1 MMRLLTLTLFALLIA
16 CPITVSQDENWD
28 LMTQKEMKLD
38 AFREA
43 YPDFD
48 GKGVVIAVLDTGV
61 DMGVEGLKELPDGT
75 PKVVDVRDFSGEG
88 DLFWEEG
95 HIVPNGDKGEKIVDS
110 EGRSLTAFREKA
122 EGAIDN
128 RFYMVFLEEKNFKD
142 TSVQD
147 LNGDGDKKDSF
158 GILIFAV
165 KVEEAVRYEAVVD
178 INGDGKLDDGQR
190 LSDYWREKEYFV
202 LAGKE
207 GDRRQ
212 LAMALNFYPE
222 EKRLS
227 VHFDT
232 GAHGTHVAG
241 IAAGYK
247 IHGQEG
253 YNGGA
258 PGARV
263 ISLKI
268 GNNGYSGG
276 STTTE
281 SIKKAY
287 EYGAKYS
294 KDNKVPVVFNMSFG
308 IGSELEGRSAVDR
321 FLDDLLWKNPGIVV
335 VVSNGNEGPGL
346 SSSGTPSCSKRAIAV
361 GALLSPTAASAQ
373 YGVAGLEK
381 EVFFSFSS
389 RGGDTFKPDIVA
401 PGSAASTVPLWGDR
415 DHMHGTSM
423 SSPAAAGAI
432 ACIVDGLVRH
442 ESEYAIDNAIILR
455 AVKNTGR
462 QLDGWTVLDV
472 GGGVIDMPAAY
483 KYAEFLCSE
492 KENEGL
498 REYRIV
504 NRGPAPGQAT
514 AYWRMSPYL
523 PTKHQMMN
531 FQLMSGFNKEMKKEQ
546 EARFYRAF
554 DLKPDVDWL
563 STNKDVAYLKGGGS
577 ASIGIMADVE
587 GKGPGCYTG
596 CVKAFR
602 KGATLPGGEEILEF
616 AIPVTVIV
624 PHRTTPENHGTM
636 LVRGEVDPGFVDRV
650 FVEVPAGITAIS
662 AEVRVLDGGGEGS
675 SVSTSVYNPE
685 GVGVG
690 RLSARGEG
698 SREGSWSL
706 TGKRVFSGTWEFIVS
721 SSMRSPERATYDLVV
736 SLHGLDVGAPD
747 LAFGGPTTRK
757 RVLVP
762 VRCTQAVPF
771 KGNLEARL
779 EGLVRKEVIEVEE
792 TDRFERIVTID
803 NSTSTA
809 SWSIEFDRE
818 TYALFT
824 DCVLRLEDPE
834 SGATLYN
841 GGLGQRHGRA
851 AVTVPKDQATP
862 KKYRLVLLPAFTKK
876 ADSKKWRFVLT
887 EQLKWRSGAVAL
899 EPVAPKA
906 GRLSLNPHDWTT
918 VEFLLGASVPT
929 PPAGYA
935 VDGILE
941 AKSSGSEGT
950 IVQKRFMWR

>member
-1 MMRLLTLTLFALLIA
+1 MMRLSLLILFVLSIA
-16 CPITVSQDENWD
+16 VFFCSAQDETWD

-88 DLFWEEG
+88 DFIWEEG
-95 HIVPNGDKGEKIVDS
+95 HVIPDGDKGEKIVDP
-110 EGRSLTAFREKA
+110 EGRSLEGFREKA

-142 TSVQD
+142 TSVRD
-147 LNGDGDKKDSF
+147 LNGDGDEKDSF
-158 GILIFAV
+158 GILIFMV
-165 KVEEAVRYEAVVD
+165 KEEEAVRYEAVVD
-178 INGDGKLDDGQR
+178 LNGDGKLDDGQR
-190 LSDYWREKEYFV
+190 LSDYWRKKEYFV
-202 LAGKE
+202 LEGKE

-222 EKRLS
+222 EKRLN
-227 VHFDT
+227 VHFDN

-287 EYGAKYS
+287 EYGAKYA
-294 KDNKVPVVFNMSFG
+294 KENKVPVVFNMSFG
-308 IGSELEGRSAVDR
+308 IGSELEGKSAVDR
-321 FLDDLLWKNPGIVV
+321 FLDDLLWKNPGVV
-335 VVSNGNEGPGL
+335 AVVSNGNEGPGL

-361 GALLSPTAASAQ
+361 GALLSPAAASAQ

-389 RGGDTFKPDIVA
+389 RGGDTFKPDIIA
-401 PGSAASTVPLWGDR
+401 PGSACSTVPLWGDR
-415 DHMHGTSM
+415 DLMQGTSM

-442 ESEYAIDNAIILR
+442 ESEYKIDNAIILR

-462 QLDGWTVLDV
+462 ALDGWTVLDV

-483 KYAEFLCSE
+483 EYAQLLCSQ

-504 NRGPAPGQAT
+504 NRGPAPGQGT
-514 AYWRMSPYL
+514 AYWRTSPYL

-531 FQLMSGFNKEMKKEQ
+531 FQIMAGFDKEMKKED

-554 DLKPDVDWL
+554 DLKPDVEWL
-563 STNKDVAYLKGGGS
+563 SVNKDVAYLKGGTS
-577 ASIGIMADVE
+577 ASLGILADVE
-587 GKGPGCYTG
+587 GKGPGLYTG
-596 CVKAFR
+596 CVKAYR
-602 KGATLPGGEEILEF
+602 KGETLSGGKEILEF

-624 PHRTTPENHGTM
+624 PHRTTPENHGTF

-662 AEVRVLDGGGEGS
+662 AEVRVLGGGGQGS

-685 GVGVG
+685 GLGVG

-698 SREGSWSL
+698 NREGSWAL
-706 TGKRVFSGTWEFIVS
+706 TGRRVFPGSWEFIVS

-736 SLHGLDVGAPD
+736 TLSGLEVGDPD

-771 KGNLEARL
+771 KGNLTARL
-779 EGLVRKEVIEVEE
+779 EGFGRKEVIEVEG
-792 TDRFERIVTID
+792 TDRFERLVTLD
-803 NSTSTA
+803 GGTA
-809 SWSIEFDRE
+809 TATWSLEFDRE

-824 DCVLRLEDPE
+824 DCVLRIEDPE

-841 GGLGQRHGRA
+841 GGLGNRHGRA
-851 AVTVPKDQATP
+851 AVSVPKDQAAP
-862 KKYRLVLLPAFTKK
+862 KEYRLVLLPAFTKK
-876 ADSKKWRFVLT
+876 ADYKKWRFVLT
-887 EQLKWRSGAVAL
+887 EQLRWRSGAVAL
-899 EPVAPKA
+899 DPVKPKA

-918 VEFLLGASVPT
+918 VEFMLGANL
-929 PPAGYA
+929 PAAPEGYFM
-935 VDGILE
+935 DGLLE
-941 AKSSGSEGT
+941 AKSSGSAGT
-950 IVQKRFMWR
+950 VVQKRFLW